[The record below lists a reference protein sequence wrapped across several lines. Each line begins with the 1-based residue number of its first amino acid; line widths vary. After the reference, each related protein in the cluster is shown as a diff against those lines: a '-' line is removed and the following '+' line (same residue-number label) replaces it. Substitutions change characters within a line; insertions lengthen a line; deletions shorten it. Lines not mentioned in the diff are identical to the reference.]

1 MENLHKEVVQLK
13 ETLSLVES
21 QREELQASI
30 EQEQQYEQQLLAVRE
45 KLQVKRD
52 AVTCQMRCCVLWESY
67 WNF

>member
-1 MENLHKEVVQLK
+1 MENLHKDVVQLK

-45 KLQVKRD
+45 KLQVKWD
-52 AVTCQMRCCVLWESY
+52 VVTCRMRCCVLWESY

>member
-1 MENLHKEVVQLK
+1 MENLHKDVVQLK

-45 KLQVKRD
+45 KLQVKWD
-52 AVTCQMRCCVLWESY
+52 VVTCWMRCCVLWESY